1 MPLPEPKD
9 NEKQN
14 DYMGRCMHF
23 LSKKGEM
30 ERPQDQKVAICL
42 NTFKTSKKK
51 SKANEIEIDFSEDI
65 KNMNKPQE
73 IKVEEA
79 PKIEAKVEEA
89 NNTAVTAPAS
99 EIKAETKIEETTAS
113 CGKPNCG
120 SVQKTEETEAK
131 KDHGNSLKVRPK
143 VEIPNEQALK
153 AQDNIVD
160 IPDDQNTESLD
171 GEKIQTAMLQMQKQY
186 QIFHWQTTS
195 FSQHKSFGNIY
206 EILDESI
213 DTFIETYMGK
223 YGRVI
228 SASKFNLEMSNYS
241 DLNFL
246 NATNSYIE
254 FLINLTNMLD
264 PIRDTDLL
272 NIRDDILG
280 NLNRLKY
287 LLTLV

>member
-1 MPLPEPKD
+1 MPIPQRKD

-14 DYMGRCMHF
+14 DYMGRCMTF
-23 LSKKGEM
+23 LNKEGEP

-42 NTFKTSKKK
+42 NTFQNPKKK
-51 SKANEIEIDFSEDI
+51 SKANEMEIDFTEDI
-65 KNMNKPQE
+65 KNMNKQQE
-73 IKVEEA
+73 VKVEAAKVEV
-79 PKIEAKVEEA
+79 KIEAPA
-89 NNTAVTAPAS
+89 NTAVTAPAP
-99 EIKAETKIEETTAS
+99 EVKTEAVKIEVKAETD
-113 CGKPNCG
+113 GK
-120 SVQKTEETEAK
+120 
-131 KDHGNSLKVRPK
+131 
-143 VEIPNEQALK
+143 
-153 AQDNIVD
+153 
-160 IPDDQNTESLD
+160 
-171 GEKIQTAMLQMQKQY
+171 GELIQTTMLQMQKQY

-206 EILDESI
+206 ESLDENI

-264 PIRDTDLL
+264 TARDTDLL
-272 NIRDDILG
+272 NTRDEILG
-280 NLNRLKY
+280 SLNRLKY

>member
-1 MPLPEPKD
+1 MPIPQPKD

-14 DYMGRCMHF
+14 DFMNRCMHS
-23 LSKKGEM
+23 LREDKT
-30 ERPQDQKVAICL
+30 PNNQKVAICL
-42 NTFKTSKKK
+42 NTFSHPKNK
-51 SKANEIEIDFSEDI
+51 SKANEIEVDFTEQI
-65 KNMNKPQE
+65 KNMNKQE
-73 IKVEEA
+73 IL
-79 PKIEAKVEEA
+79 KIEVA
-89 NNTAVTAPAS
+89 NHTVVTAPA
-99 EIKAETKIEETTAS
+99 EE
-113 CGKPNCG
+113 
-120 SVQKTEETEAK
+120 VEAK
-131 KDHGNSLKVRPK
+131 RHHGNSLEARPK

-195 FSQHKSFGNIY
+195 FSQHKSFGKIY
-206 EILDESI
+206 ESLDENI

-241 DLNFL
+241 DLNFIS
-246 NATNSYIE
+246 ATDSYIE

-264 PIRDTDLL
+264 SSKDTDLL
-272 NIRDDILG
+272 NTRDEILG
-280 NLNRLKY
+280 SLNRLKY
-287 LLTLV
+287 LLTLN